1 MSDGLH
7 HPARERAWVI
17 VSLLVLLA
25 TALSMRYGTGI
36 GDAGPRFD
44 EQYITVPMFQLM
56 EEGWSIQ
63 TAIDYEE
70 TKGPALIWP
79 YAILGEWLGGDLNAL
94 RQVSCLFFVLSGIP
108 LLLIALRC
116 GVRRIELLLAIVG
129 FILLPYELIFSQLV
143 MGEGSFVFGALCLVL
158 VVLWGVGG
166 FGGAVDGSRQRGHP
180 VAGPI
185 LYGLLLV
192 ILLHSRVHAVAWAGA
207 ACLATWQ
214 LKGVRSW
221 PWWVASIG
229 AGLLRVPLWI
239 RWGGLVSPEY
249 QNLHGLGFR
258 LESLTYLGAAL
269 LPLVGMFLIVFCWRY
284 RFCRW
289 WFLCPAGAVIGL
301 VLALVAMPDLFIPDT
316 LDLSLQHDRYQG
328 ILATTVLQI
337 GGGGTGSLVLLGLA
351 CVLGLASL
359 GALAAMAFELP
370 SSDGIGILARLQTWA
385 LALGCGLYML
395 TRGFVFD
402 RFLLV
407 WAVGMSVLWCRLLP
421 RWLLGVQLLV
431 LLVIAVR
438 LASVWLWAAPV

>member
-1 MSDGLH
+1 MSDGLQ

-36 GDAGPRFD
+36 GEAGPRFD

-56 EEGWSIQ
+56 EEGWTIQ

-79 YAILGEWLGGDLNAL
+79 YAILGDWLGGDLNAL

-116 GVRRIELLLAIVG
+116 GVRRIQLLLAIVG
-129 FILLPYELIFSQLV
+129 FILLPYELVFSQLV
-143 MGEGSFVFGALCLVL
+143 MGEGSFVFGALCMVL

-166 FGGAVDGSRQRGHP
+166 FGGVADGSRDRGHP

-185 LYGLLLV
+185 LYGLLLA

-221 PWWVASIG
+221 PWWVASIV
-229 AGLLRVPLWI
+229 AGLLRVPLWT

-269 LPLVGMFLIVFCWRY
+269 LPLAGMFLIVFCWRY

-289 WFLCPAGAVIGL
+289 WFLCPLGAVIGL
-301 VLALVAMPDLFIPDT
+301 ALALVAMPDLSIPDT

-328 ILATTVLQI
+328 ILATARAADRRRGHWLI
-337 GGGGTGSLVLLGLA
+337 GAVGSGVRAWPGLAGSPGRHGLRAAVVGRHRDTGSTPDLGPWPL
-351 CVLGLASL
+351 
-359 GALAAMAFELP
+359 
-370 SSDGIGILARLQTWA
+370 
-385 LALGCGLYML
+385 
-395 TRGFVFD
+395 
-402 RFLLV
+402 
-407 WAVGMSVLWCRLLP
+407 AVGSTCSPGDSSSTGSCWSGPSACRCSGADCFP
-421 RWLLGVQLLV
+421 GG
-431 LLVIAVR
+431 
-438 LASVWLWAAPV
+438 SWACSCWSCW